1 MDVAKTMDE
10 LDKKKEA
17 LSVEKTEAVEWVKQL
32 EAATKEKLEL
42 TKKHCEE
49 SERASHVLNKLQD
62 TYQKK
67 VVDYESQAQAA
78 AAIIIRLRQEKQEA
92 HARAQLGVDQIWH
105 IMSAWR
111 DRVHT
116 SINECAEKVWKE
128 WSHQAAELQ
137 TLLADGENRKKP
149 GDKF

>member
-78 AAIIIRLRQEKQEA
+78 VVWFFTHDMK
-92 HARAQLGVDQIWH
+92 
-105 IMSAWR
+105 S
-111 DRVHT
+111 
-116 SINECAEKVWKE
+116 NENNYFIL
-128 WSHQAAELQ
+128 S
-137 TLLADGENRKKP
+137 
-149 GDKF
+149 